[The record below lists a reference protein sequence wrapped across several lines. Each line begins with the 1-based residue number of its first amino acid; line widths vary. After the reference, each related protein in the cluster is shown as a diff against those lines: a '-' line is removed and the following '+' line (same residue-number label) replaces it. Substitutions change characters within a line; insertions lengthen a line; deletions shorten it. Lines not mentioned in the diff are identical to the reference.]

1 VKTGGTRAVD
11 QGEAAEVPPLSFS
24 TEAEGST
31 EMDLRQYYKKLHEL
45 ESKMPEAHVLVVSVE
60 TGDGGKEGVITEV
73 PRRNACQLILEGRA
87 RRADQK
93 EVDEFRFQEALEREE
108 FQRAKAASRV
118 QVQLVSGDAT
128 MLTPAKSGK

>member
-1 VKTGGTRAVD
+1 MKADSICEERRRKSR
-11 QGEAAEVPPLSFS
+11 LSLS
-24 TEAEGST
+24 TKAEGST

-87 RRADQK
+87 RRADQT
-93 EVDEFRFQEALEREE
+93 EEGLFRLDEKDKREE
-108 FQRAKAASRV
+108 FQRAKAASNVRL
-118 QVQLVSGDAT
+118 QLVPSEAM
-128 MLTPAKSGK
+128 MLAPAKSGK